1 MSNKKL
7 FGISFLVNFTFS
19 MLTTL
24 LSLIVYDINQKSSDI
39 TFVKGAFICSLI
51 LVRALQFKNSFP
63 PLTNICVGSALF
75 TLGCFIL
82 TIQYHNFIWM
92 ILGAMLFGVAIGL
105 VPPAILTM
113 ISDNENPDLNLG
125 IYNSIVAISSIFSP
139 LVGETIYKINPQSIF
154 IGWFISSLLMTI
166 VAFTISPKS
175 IQVKESRNETNKQS
189 ISSVLNKEFLM
200 MFFVL
205 FFTSISYGSI
215 VSYLPI
221 YFKDIGGSI
230 GIYYL
235 FFWSGY
241 IIVLVLKSVNY
252 SRKMI
257 LMAICFCVLGQT
269 CLILFNFTLFLYLT
283 ALFYGIGYGTLFK
296 VFYSRIGRF
305 KSEISRN
312 IGFSVIG
319 LISYLGVGFAP
330 VFLLPLNTGT
340 WKLLFIGSTTY
351 SIIALFIF
359 YIMEIFL
366 SERKINEVETLL
378 PQKFPF
384 QFIDSIEKLDLKNK
398 SIICS
403 YSFRKENP
411 IFKGHFPNNPIVPG
425 VLLIESIA
433 QSSILLMLKL
443 NNSNNIGGDC
453 FLSKVEDLKFTEILR
468 PEEIFTV
475 NTKYERS
482 LSKFHFFSSKVYNNE
497 DVKILEGKFI
507 VYLNND
513 HDR

>member
-1 MSNKKL
+1 
-7 FGISFLVNFTFS
+7 
-19 MLTTL
+19 
-24 LSLIVYDINQKSSDI
+24 
-39 TFVKGAFICSLI
+39 
-51 LVRALQFKNSFP
+51 
-63 PLTNICVGSALF
+63 
-75 TLGCFIL
+75 
-82 TIQYHNFIWM
+82 
-92 ILGAMLFGVAIGL
+92 
-105 VPPAILTM
+105 M

-241 IIVLVLKSVNY
+241 IIVQVLKSVNY

>member
-241 IIVLVLKSVNY
+241 IIVQVLKSVNY

-351 SIIALFIF
+351 SIIALFI
-359 YIMEIFL
+359 
-366 SERKINEVETLL
+366 
-378 PQKFPF
+378 
-384 QFIDSIEKLDLKNK
+384 
-398 SIICS
+398 
-403 YSFRKENP
+403 
-411 IFKGHFPNNPIVPG
+411 
-425 VLLIESIA
+425 
-433 QSSILLMLKL
+433 
-443 NNSNNIGGDC
+443 
-453 FLSKVEDLKFTEILR
+453 
-468 PEEIFTV
+468 
-475 NTKYERS
+475 
-482 LSKFHFFSSKVYNNE
+482 
-497 DVKILEGKFI
+497 
-507 VYLNND
+507 
-513 HDR
+513 

>member
-230 GIYYL
+230 GI
-235 FFWSGY
+235 
-241 IIVLVLKSVNY
+241 
-252 SRKMI
+252 
-257 LMAICFCVLGQT
+257 
-269 CLILFNFTLFLYLT
+269 
-283 ALFYGIGYGTLFK
+283 
-296 VFYSRIGRF
+296 
-305 KSEISRN
+305 
-312 IGFSVIG
+312 
-319 LISYLGVGFAP
+319 
-330 VFLLPLNTGT
+330 
-340 WKLLFIGSTTY
+340 
-351 SIIALFIF
+351 
-359 YIMEIFL
+359 
-366 SERKINEVETLL
+366 
-378 PQKFPF
+378 
-384 QFIDSIEKLDLKNK
+384 
-398 SIICS
+398 
-403 YSFRKENP
+403 
-411 IFKGHFPNNPIVPG
+411 
-425 VLLIESIA
+425 
-433 QSSILLMLKL
+433 
-443 NNSNNIGGDC
+443 
-453 FLSKVEDLKFTEILR
+453 
-468 PEEIFTV
+468 
-475 NTKYERS
+475 
-482 LSKFHFFSSKVYNNE
+482 
-497 DVKILEGKFI
+497 
-507 VYLNND
+507 
-513 HDR
+513 